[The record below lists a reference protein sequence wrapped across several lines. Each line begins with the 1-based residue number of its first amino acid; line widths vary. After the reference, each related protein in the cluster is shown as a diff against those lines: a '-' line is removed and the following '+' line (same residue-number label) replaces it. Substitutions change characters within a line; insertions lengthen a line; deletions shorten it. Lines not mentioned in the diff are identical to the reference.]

1 MFGVYWKSV
10 YLCIRFPKGSAFL
23 KKRSLIDLDMNKQV
37 VQAYIFLYRQKK
49 ETVNTW

>member
-1 MFGVYWKSV
+1 MFGAYCKKL
-10 YLCIRFPKGSAFL
+10 YLCIRFPKGSTFL

-49 ETVNTW
+49 ETVNT

>member
-1 MFGVYWKSV
+1 MFGAYWKSV
-10 YLCIRFPKGSAFL
+10 YLCIRFPKGSTFL

-37 VQAYIFLYRQKK
+37 VQAYMFLYKWKK